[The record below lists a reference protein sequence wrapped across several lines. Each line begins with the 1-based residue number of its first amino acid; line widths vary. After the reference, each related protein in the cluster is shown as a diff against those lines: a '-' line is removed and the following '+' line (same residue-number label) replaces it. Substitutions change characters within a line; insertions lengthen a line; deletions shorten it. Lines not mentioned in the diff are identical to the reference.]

1 IVLLLAMVSIFT
13 LYTVTPFL
21 PSKLDIFN
29 FPLKQ
34 MQWYILGGVVIFFT
48 MLIDYDRFR
57 QITWILYSIGVL
69 SLLMLTLNFPSQF
82 VHGANEA
89 SSWFQFP
96 VIGTVQPSE
105 FMKIFLI
112 LALAFIMVRHN
123 NKFPTHTVK
132 TDLWLIAK
140 IVITSA
146 PPMGLIAI
154 EPDLG
159 GFLVLSSIACAMIL
173 VSGVK
178 WRVIFAIAIVGLLS
192 IGLLFLAWYAIPG
205 PISTFL

>member
-1 IVLLLAMVSIFT
+1 KIHVLDYTESKEHTMSEQNTRFNIDYTLLFIVLLLAMVSIFT

-105 FMKIFLI
+105 F
-112 LALAFIMVRHN
+112 
-123 NKFPTHTVK
+123 
-132 TDLWLIAK
+132 
-140 IVITSA
+140 
-146 PPMGLIAI
+146 
-154 EPDLG
+154 
-159 GFLVLSSIACAMIL
+159 
-173 VSGVK
+173 
-178 WRVIFAIAIVGLLS
+178 
-192 IGLLFLAWYAIPG
+192 
-205 PISTFL
+205 

>member
-1 IVLLLAMVSIFT
+1 
-13 LYTVTPFL
+13 
-21 PSKLDIFN
+21 
-29 FPLKQ
+29 
-34 MQWYILGGVVIFFT
+34 
-48 MLIDYDRFR
+48 
-57 QITWILYSIGVL
+57 
-69 SLLMLTLNFPSQF
+69 
-82 VHGANEA
+82 
-89 SSWFQFP
+89 
-96 VIGTVQPSE
+96 

-205 PISTFL
+205 PISTFLEESVFNHVQSRFKGWLYPEKFSDSGYQLVYAMLAIG